1 MPDPTLLY
9 QPRGSSPGGRATGVP
24 GRETRRLARRRRNTP
39 CGASRNGVAPCGV
52 IHQRGAGK
60 RSATKEIP
68 GRILE
73 PTSCLPAM
81 K

>member
-1 MPDPTLLY
+1 MVV
-9 QPRGSSPGGRATGVP
+9 RP
-24 GRETRRLARRRRNTP
+24 GRQGEKHIAL

-60 RSATKEIP
+60 RSATKELP